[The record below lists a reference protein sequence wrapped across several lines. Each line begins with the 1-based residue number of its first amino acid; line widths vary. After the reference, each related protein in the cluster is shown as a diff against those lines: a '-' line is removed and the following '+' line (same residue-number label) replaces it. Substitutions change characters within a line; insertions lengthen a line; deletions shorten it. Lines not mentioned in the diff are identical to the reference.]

1 MINFKCQAGKDFIIA
16 NIPIKQYNY
25 VLAEEDLIM
34 ELEKDG
40 LKSDSALGTIRI
52 ADEVVSIIAG
62 LAATEID
69 GIAGMSGGL
78 VGGIAEML
86 GRKNF
91 SKGVKVEVGEREA
104 AIDLYIIVKYGVR
117 IPDVALA
124 AQENIKQAIEN
135 MTGLSVVEVNVHVQG
150 VNFPEE
156 EEKIEETRV
165 H

>member
-1 MINFKCQAGKDFIIA
+1 M
-16 NIPIKQYNY
+16 
-25 VLAEEDLIM
+25 AEERDLVKN
-34 ELEKDG
+34 ETG
-40 LKSDSALGTIRI
+40 LGTIKI

-91 SKGVKVEVGEREA
+91 SKGVRVEVGEREA

-117 IPDVALA
+117 IPDVALS
-124 AQENIKQAIEN
+124 AQENIKRAIEN

-156 EEKIEETRV
+156 EEEAVEEVRV